1 VSLSPFPTPARPSED
16 AAVAPVVSIL
26 IPTYRRPQLLR
37 RAIASALSQDAL
49 VPVEVIVGDDAV
61 EGAAIAS
68 EFDDARLRYEANP
81 ERLGMAGNWNRLCDS
96 ARGDYLLL
104 LNDDDQ
110 LLPGFVTTCVSAFQ
124 RMPDLGVV
132 FTNHFFDREGRWEVR
147 RCELPPGR
155 HEAFSA
161 KLLRYNP
168 VPVSASLFRRTAWE
182 QARTLPDTGSAD
194 LVLWGRIAE
203 RGWPFFYVGDPLM
216 VYLPHAASVSGRL
229 SFRYDGVV
237 ALEALTMSDPEAERL
252 RRQRLADALVA
263 RASAHLLEGETRR
276 AGADLARAQELGH
289 RSRRAR
295 LLRLLAR
302 HRSLAAVTARAA
314 RALPRR
320 PR

>member
-1 VSLSPFPTPARPSED
+1 
-16 AAVAPVVSIL
+16 VAPEVSIL

-37 RAIASALSQDAL
+37 RAIASALSQDAP
-49 VPVEVIVGDDAV
+49 VAVEVIVGDDAD

-68 EFDDARLRYEANP
+68 EFDDARLRYQANP
-81 ERLGMAGNWNRLCDS
+81 ERLGMAGNWNQLCDM
-96 ARGDYLLL
+96 AQGDYLLL
-104 LNDDDQ
+104 LNDDDR
-110 LLPGFVTTCVSAFQ
+110 LLPGFVETCVSAFH

-132 FTNHFFDREGRWEVR
+132 FTNHFFDREGRWEIR

-155 HEAFSA
+155 HEDFSA

-216 VYLPHAASVSGRL
+216 VYLPHAESVSGAL

-263 RASAHLLEGETRR
+263 RASAHLLEGNRR
-276 AGADLARAQELGH
+276 GATADLSRAEQLGNS
-289 RSRRAR
+289 SRRAR
-295 LLRLLAR
+295 LLRLVAR
-302 HRSLAAVTARAA
+302 HRALGAIATHAV

>member
-1 VSLSPFPTPARPSED
+1 M
-16 AAVAPVVSIL
+16 APEVSIL
-26 IPTYRRPQLLR
+26 IPTYRRPQMLR
-37 RAIASALSQDAL
+37 RAIASALSQDA
-49 VPVEVIVGDDAV
+49 PVAIEVIVGDDAD

-68 EFDDARLRYEANP
+68 EFDDARLRYGANG
-81 ERLGMAGNWNRLCDS
+81 ERLGMAGNWNRLCDM

-104 LNDDDQ
+104 LNDDDR
-110 LLPGFVTTCVSAFQ
+110 LLPGFVGTCVSAFH

-132 FTNHFFDREGRWEVR
+132 FTNHFFDREGRWEIR

-155 HEAFSA
+155 HENFSA
-161 KLLRYNP
+161 KLLEYNP

-216 VYLPHAASVSGRL
+216 VYLPHAASVSGAL

-263 RASAHLLEGETRR
+263 RASAHVLEGNGRGAT
-276 AGADLARAQELGH
+276 ADLSRAEQLGH

-302 HRSLAAVTARAA
+302 HRALGAVATHAV